1 MSSSSIVHTDH
12 WDYFVKERNDAVAKI
27 SDPTNNL
34 IIRLDKLINDFQQQN
49 TEWSSRKEFEKH
61 VVPWSESKS
70 DNCEL
75 CKIRF
80 TITRRR
86 HHCRLCGVQLCA
98 SCSQFLTIKSAQRLT
113 GLDSSLVSSFLLAI
127 TNGDANHFGN
137 NVPMFGNLSLSL
149 DKPMGQ
155 AFAVDRT
162 LHNLGNSFALMKNK
176 LGSVV
181 GRSISS
187 GGGIGDCSEKSAVS
201 AADSAPSS
209 AYSLR
214 ICAKCKKLLDRRER
228 AMELRWENANDSLVD
243 AYQKLCNLLSQISH
257 LASSYKNMAD
267 SLNDG
272 ETLYSL
278 SSAAS
283 VRLKLKELQEEII
296 RLSNSIEVWS
306 SSPSQHNNNK
316 CSLAET
322 VREPPS
328 RRQMQLQKNIKM
340 LALHTLHDVVSVGPD
355 LPSVEQYEQ
364 KKLDNQQRAMRLHS
378 GAVIAP
384 TNSQQ
389 QQQQQ
394 HGTSTADH
402 DDLVKNAQNSF
413 IKTAS
418 ILTRKMA
425 RDRPSSSS
433 FSEFLFGDETTASTG
448 EHGAHLTDNNGM
460 SKRRNGNSIG
470 QQNERPMR
478 QSSSF
483 TGRSSGEE
491 SWMPFGN
498 PIADKKQN
506 PFLEGV
512 EELHP
517 IQEQY
522 LISKN
527 FLEQATLAGRLDEV
541 KILERN
547 LRELENE
554 LDLLKLRKP
563 NEL

>member
-1 MSSSSIVHTDH
+1 MQSSSFVYNDH
-12 WDYFVKERNDAVAKI
+12 WDYFIKERNEAVAKI

-49 TEWSSRKEFEKH
+49 SEWTSRKEFEKH
-61 VVPWSESKS
+61 VVPWSESKR

-86 HHCRLCGVQLCA
+86 HHCRLCGAQLCG
-98 SCSQFLTIKSAQRLT
+98 SCSQFLSIKSAQRLT

-127 TNGDANHFGN
+127 TNGDANHCGN
-137 NVPMFGNLSLSL
+137 GSMFGNLSLSL
-149 DKPMGQ
+149 DKPMGHG
-155 AFAVDRT
+155 FAVDRT
-162 LHNLGNSFALMKNK
+162 LQNLGNSFAMMKNK

-181 GRSISS
+181 SRSIS
-187 GGGIGDCSEKSAVS
+187 GDGVHVGETN
-201 AADSAPSS
+201 AADGTA

-214 ICAKCKKLLDRRER
+214 ICSKCKKLLDRRER

-257 LASSYKNMAD
+257 LASSYKNMAE
-267 SLNDG
+267 SLNNG

-278 SSAAS
+278 SSATS
-283 VRLKLKELQEEII
+283 VRLKLKDLQEEII
-296 RLSNSIEVWS
+296 RLSNLIEDWGS
-306 SSPSQHNNNK
+306 SRGDAPATETAPVLLPS
-316 CSLAET
+316 C
-322 VREPPS
+322 
-328 RRQMQLQKNIKM
+328 RQLQLQKNIKL
-340 LALHTLHDVVSVGPD
+340 LALHTLHDVVNVGPD

-364 KKLDNQQRAMRLHS
+364 KKRDNQQRMMRRRRVGAESAGSCEQLDEVSANLSPTQIILMTMFFIFFELLLLHQQN
-378 GAVIAP
+378 GDHF
-384 TNSQQ
+384 NS
-389 QQQQQ
+389 
-394 HGTSTADH
+394 
-402 DDLVKNAQNSF
+402 K
-413 IKTAS
+413 
-418 ILTRKMA
+418 KMAA

-433 FSEFLFGDETTASTG
+433 FSEFLFGDESNSECG
-448 EHGAHLTDNNGM
+448 GGGGGAHIADQFV
-460 SKRRNGNSIG
+460 RRNGRPAG
-470 QQNERPMR
+470 GGEREERPMR

-483 TGRSSGEE
+483 TGSSRSSAEE

-506 PFLEGV
+506 PFLEGL

-522 LISKN
+522 LISKS

-547 LRELENE
+547 LRELEHE
-554 LDLLKLRKP
+554 LDVLNLHKP

>member
-1 MSSSSIVHTDH
+1 MQSSSFVYNDH
-12 WDYFVKERNDAVAKI
+12 WDYFIKERNEAVAKI

-49 TEWSSRKEFEKH
+49 SEWSSRKEFEKH
-61 VVPWSESKS
+61 VVPWSESKR

-86 HHCRLCGVQLCA
+86 HHCRLCGAQLCG
-98 SCSQFLTIKSAQRLT
+98 SCSQFLSIKSAQRLT

-127 TNGDANHFGN
+127 TNGDANHCGN
-137 NVPMFGNLSLSL
+137 GSMFGNLSLSL
-149 DKPMGQ
+149 DKPMGHG
-155 AFAVDRT
+155 FAVDRT
-162 LHNLGNSFALMKNK
+162 LQNLGNSFAMMKNK

-181 GRSISS
+181 SRSIS
-187 GGGIGDCSEKSAVS
+187 GDGVHVGETN
-201 AADSAPSS
+201 AADGTA

-214 ICAKCKKLLDRRER
+214 ICSKCKKLLDRRER

-257 LASSYKNMAD
+257 LASSYKNMAE
-267 SLNDG
+267 SLNNG

-278 SSAAS
+278 SSATS
-283 VRLKLKELQEEII
+283 VRLKLKDLQEEII
-296 RLSNSIEVWS
+296 RLSNLIEDWGS
-306 SSPSQHNNNK
+306 SRGDAPATETAPVLLPS
-316 CSLAET
+316 C
-322 VREPPS
+322 
-328 RRQMQLQKNIKM
+328 RQLQLQKNIKL
-340 LALHTLHDVVSVGPD
+340 LALHTLHDVVNVGPD

-364 KKLDNQQRAMRLHS
+364 KKRSNQQRMMRRRRV
-378 GAVIAP
+378 GAESAGSYP
-384 TNSQQ
+384 
-389 QQQQQ
+389 
-394 HGTSTADH
+394 
-402 DDLVKNAQNSF
+402 
-413 IKTAS
+413 
-418 ILTRKMA
+418 
-425 RDRPSSSS
+425 
-433 FSEFLFGDETTASTG
+433 
-448 EHGAHLTDNNGM
+448 
-460 SKRRNGNSIG
+460 RRNGRPAG
-470 QQNERPMR
+470 GGEREERPMR

-483 TGRSSGEE
+483 TGGGRSSSEE

-506 PFLEGV
+506 PFLEGL

-522 LISKN
+522 LISKS

-547 LRELENE
+547 LRELEHE
-554 LDLLKLRKP
+554 LDVLNLHKP